1 MNIFVNKNMKVVV
14 PINRRCKLYVE
25 EEGSNKYSWFVRTD
39 SYLEWIK
46 IGESFEVFTMAPNMS
61 KHNVEYKC
69 EIQDENNQLTEYIVT
84 ISWTT
89 FIIETPESVKLTP
102 GEKAELFVKV
112 NPRIINEVEY
122 QWQWR
127 ASEDETWK
135 NVNKNANNQHLTTE
149 TFSHL
154 YEGYQY
160 RVKATYNGV
169 SSWSK
174 PITVNWNK
182 LIEDN
187 IPDTINLGKQ
197 RKIILNI
204 QKIKSIEGNIDCV
217 WEEKINDNWEL
228 ISTGSRI
235 VIKKKQVNDCM
246 YLRCRAKRS
255 ESKEQIEDIREILIK
270 SDKATNTGDDLMSLE
285 SQKYVLIDAL
295 TGDVIKESESN
306 CRIAPNS
313 CVKILTG
320 ILALENLDCSEWIK
334 VTDIVNCF
342 EGIKGTNINLKE
354 GELIQVESL
363 IYALMLGS
371 ANDVAN
377 VIAQNVSGG
386 LESFVELMNAK
397 AGEIGMKNS
406 HFTNPHGLF
415 KDDNYTTAYD
425 LAILARY
432 AMQNEK
438 FRSVCVTAEY
448 VICETNMTQERVL
461 TNHNRLITDGDTYFT
476 FDNGAKRV
484 LKYKYA
490 IGIKNGFT
498 TQGKASLV
506 AAASKDGR
514 EVICAIG
521 ETGQRERFTDA
532 IKLFDWY
539 YS

>member
-84 ISWTT
+84 ISWIT

-135 NVNKNANNQHLTTE
+135 NVNKNANNQHLTTG
-149 TFSHL
+149 TFSRL

-160 RVKATYNGV
+160 RVKVTYNGV

-204 QKIKSIEGNIDCV
+204 QKIKSIKGNIDCV
-217 WEEKINDNWEL
+217 WEEKIDDNWEL

-246 YLRCRAKRS
+246 YLRCRVKKS
-255 ESKEQIEDIREILIK
+255 ESQEQIEDIREILIK
-270 SDKATNTGDDLMSLE
+270 SDKATNTGDDLVSLE

-295 TGDVIKESESN
+295 TGNVIKESESD

-354 GELIQVESL
+354 GELIQAESL
-363 IYALMLGS
+363 IYALVLGS

-397 AGEIGMKNS
+397 ADEIGMKNS

-438 FRSVCVTAEY
+438 FRSVCATAEY
-448 VICETNMTQERVL
+448 VICETNMTQERAL
-461 TNHNRLITDGDTYFT
+461 TNHNRLITDSDTYFT
-476 FDNGAKRV
+476 FDNGAKRA
-484 LKYKYA
+484 LRYKYA